1 MKLQHMALKLNL
13 ASGKTLCRA
22 GNMHIYIHVYIYIY
36 YLFSQS
42 LSSTLKCPS
51 IRLALKLVPC
61 DHLDDRDAA
70 HAAATTLAEALKGDG
85 GGELNSSDLRHL
97 P

>member
-1 MKLQHMALKLNL
+1 
-13 ASGKTLCRA
+13 
-22 GNMHIYIHVYIYIY
+22 MHILRQV
-36 YLFSQS
+36 
-42 LSSTLKCPS
+42 TLKCSS

-85 GGELNSSDLRHL
+85 GGQLNGAASRHL
-97 P
+97 S